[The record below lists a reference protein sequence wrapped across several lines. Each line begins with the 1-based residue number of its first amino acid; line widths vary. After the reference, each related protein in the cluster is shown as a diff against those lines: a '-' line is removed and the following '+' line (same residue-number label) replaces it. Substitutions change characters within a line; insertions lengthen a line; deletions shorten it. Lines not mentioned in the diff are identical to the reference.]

1 MSRLG
6 SMRALSH
13 ATSAELTALLLGP
26 RLRGSAATPRHLLF
40 GGYVVSLT
48 EPGAPRM
55 PNGVETGLEA
65 RIGQRAT
72 VGGGA
77 LGVGRQVLEPGPGWD
92 PQPSFLPF
100 HCLAPGPEPQAELY
114 AGRGTG
120 LTPAG
125 DDLLAGYVAGL
136 VLLHGDTKRATQLA
150 REAACRTVPLS
161 ATLLRHASRGEVPEP
176 VHVLLASGD
185 TKPLLAFGH
194 SSGIA
199 WLRGLVSAGYPLGRE
214 REVFG
219 HGPVAATAIR

>member
-1 MSRLG
+1 
-6 SMRALSH
+6 MRALSH
-13 ATSAELTALLLGP
+13 ATSTELTTLLLGP
-26 RLRGSAATPRHLLF
+26 RLRGSAATPHHLLF
-40 GGYVVSLT
+40 DGYVVSLT
-48 EPGAPRM
+48 APGAPRM
-55 PNGVETGLEA
+55 PNGIETSLEA
-65 RIGQRAT
+65 RVGQHAT
-72 VGGGA
+72 VGGGV
-77 LGVGRQVLEPGPGWD
+77 LKVGGHVLEPGPGWD
-92 PQPSFLPF
+92 PRPSFIPL

-136 VLLHGDTKRATQLA
+136 VLLHGEAKRAA
-150 REAACRTVPLS
+150 RIAKEAAGRTVPLS
-161 ATLLRHASRGEVPEP
+161 ATLLRHAARGEVPEP

-214 REVFG
+214 REVFAQA
-219 HGPVAATAIR
+219 PVAATACR

>member
-1 MSRLG
+1 
-6 SMRALSH
+6 MRALSH

-26 RLRGSAATPRHLLF
+26 RLRGSVLTPRHLLF

-48 EPGAPRM
+48 APGAPRM
-55 PNGVETGLEA
+55 PNGVETSLEA

-72 VGGGA
+72 VGGGE
-77 LGVGRQVLEPGPGWD
+77 LRVGGHVLEPGTGWN
-92 PQPSFLPF
+92 PRPSFLPF
-100 HCLAPGPEPQAELY
+100 HSLAPGPEPQAELY

-136 VLLHGDTKRATQLA
+136 VLLHGETKSATQLA
-150 REAACRTVPLS
+150 REAAARTAPLS
-161 ATLLRHASRGEVPEP
+161 ATLLWHAARGEVPEP

-214 REVFG
+214 REVIG
-219 HGPVAATAIR
+219 HGPAAAIPIG